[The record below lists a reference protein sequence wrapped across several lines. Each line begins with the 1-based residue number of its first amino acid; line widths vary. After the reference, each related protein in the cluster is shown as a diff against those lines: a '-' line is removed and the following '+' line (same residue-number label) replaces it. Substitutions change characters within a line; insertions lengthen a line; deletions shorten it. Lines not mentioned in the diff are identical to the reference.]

1 MISPYFAFQIF
12 HMDASLFHIIIIH
25 PMSSHVLQEVL
36 EELGLCQG
44 RRPRGG
50 GAAVHARHRGQAP
63 RLRAGPPGRRGPP
76 GPRWPRRATEPEQG
90 AVTRNRE
97 AIRQKRAVDI
107 AEPWANPTI

>member
-12 HMDASLFHIIIIH
+12 HMDASLFHIFIP

-76 GPRWPRRATEPEQG
+76 GPRWPRWATEPEQG

-107 AEPWANPTI
+107 VEPWANPTI